1 MIVFFQLD
9 SNLTIW
15 EPESW
20 KKAQVFDHRCARFNL
35 TENSCIFF
43 EHRRIEYD
51 LWTEIIKS
59 TWIQTCF
66 TLCLIYLLIGI
77 PIIYLNRVSKS
88 NLIQYHT
95 TMVFCYQNCSDLLWE
110 KIVLVIE
117 KNFWNSRLKAENFQN
132 FWDHLNNLFKQWKV
146 RTIFGNRMLF

>member
-15 EPESW
+15 ESESW

-66 TLCLIYLLIGI
+66 TLCLIYLFIGI
-77 PIIYLNRVSKS
+77 PVIYCNKVSQSNLKEYHTIYIIYILLFIIYLCHLS
-88 NLIQYHT
+88 
-95 TMVFCYQNCSDLLWE
+95 CP
-110 KIVLVIE
+110 
-117 KNFWNSRLKAENFQN
+117 KNDQSIIIWTGHVTQIIYSYYGRRKRKNPF
-132 FWDHLNNLFKQWKV
+132 
-146 RTIFGNRMLF
+146 